1 MKLNKN
7 DEIKEWNYI
16 ELFNDTAIV
25 YETFNNIYVKDREA
39 ARYYILNKNISS
51 TIIKVFSKKNIK
63 ILVKEQISY
72 GVSITLKRYK
82 STKLIHKYY
91 IDISTGLIAKL
102 KNGKFLQCRPNE
114 IDQHTKKYI
123 INEIPWIKFI
133 FDLDLPVTFN
143 TIVTKKLYSTKKLLR
158 WYWSANYQTAIKLNS
173 IKDNQYKYLIRK
185 NIKNIN
191 NINNINP
198 KIFDSDPI
206 ENNHHLK
213 LFINTLNLA
222 VKCSKKINATW
233 SFNRLYNEYNKLNKT
248 ILNKLYE
255 NYNKPII
262 IPDIFKPII
271 NFLLDRNYYIP
282 KDYKELSKL
291 SDREETINCIISNI
305 SSNILQSMLIVYK
318 NNLLITIYAND
329 VILKPL
335 TNVSQDSTYNFITSY
350 SCAYESKEQY
360 IFENSNPFKPYNFAA
375 GVTVEKDIQTINKEY
390 DHLLKIYERRQKIQ
404 HIIHKN

>member
-1 MKLNKN
+1 MIKN
-7 DEIKEWNYI
+7 IKEWDYI

-82 STKLIHKYY
+82 STKLIYKYY

>member
-51 TIIKVFSKKNIK
+51 AIIKVFSKKNIK

-206 ENNHHLK
+206 KNNHHLK

-222 VKCSKKINATW
+222 VKCSKKINAAW

-262 IPDIFKPII
+262 ISDIFKPII

-305 SSNILQSMLIVYK
+305 SSNTLQFMLIVYK
-318 NNLLITIYAND
+318 NNLLITIFAND
-329 VILKPL
+329 VILNPLQPGGVAVKPFIA
-335 TNVSQDSTYNFITSY
+335 STVT
-350 SCAYESKEQY
+350 AYESKEQY
-360 IFENSNPFKPYNFAA
+360 IFVNSNPFKPYNLENF
-375 GVTVEKDIQTINKEY
+375 VEEDIQTINKEY

>member
-16 ELFNDTAIV
+16 ELSNDTAIV

-39 ARYYILNKNISS
+39 ARYYILNKNIGS
-51 TIIKVFSKKNIK
+51 TIIKLFSKKNIK

-222 VKCSKKINATW
+222 VKCSKKINAAW

-262 IPDIFKPII
+262 ISDIFKPII

-335 TNVSQDSTYNFITSY
+335 TDVSQDSTYNFIASY

-360 IFENSNPFKPYNFAA
+360 IFENSNPFKSYNFENF
-375 GVTVEKDIQTINKEY
+375 VEKDIQTINKEY